1 MGYITGQ
8 AIKSKKVTGISLE
21 IVAVDELLQECICI
35 ELNSHDA
42 KRINVKFEDVEEKQ
56 LWMI

>member
-1 MGYITGQ
+1 MEYITGQ
-8 AIKSKKVTGISLE
+8 AIKSKKVTGINLE
-21 IVAVDELLQECICI
+21 IVAIDELMQECICI

-42 KRINVKFEDVEEKQ
+42 KRFNVKFEDVEEKQ